1 VFRTLYRRLLAV
13 VLAFGLAMTLIFAVI
28 LLGYHE
34 AYHTEA
40 DQTANRRLA
49 QQYADARL
57 LITDEPLTVLNFH
70 EGINK
75 LAELNPDVDIY
86 LLDAAGS
93 LVASSVPTEQWA
105 RRRVDLAPLR
115 NFVGG
120 TAPLPILG
128 DDPRSV
134 DGKDIFSAAPVAI
147 QDCPARYLYVVLH
160 RARYENAVRQLR
172 QVYTINESLGLL
184 ISYGVLAFVATLI
197 IIRSIT
203 RRLST
208 LKADMEGFQATTF
221 PGDSESAGPAVG
233 FRGDEIERLAA
244 LFGDLSSRVRSQM
257 ATLRDTDDMR
267 RNMVA
272 NISHDL
278 RTPLTTLQAHL
289 DALAL
294 KDSQLTPAERGQYL
308 ATAINQCRR
317 LTRLVRQLLELAK
330 LDAGQVVPQQE
341 PFQLAEL
348 IQDIAQKLS
357 LTATAK
363 GVVLRADYSSTLP
376 LVFGDISLIERA
388 IDNLAENALQHSPP
402 GGTVTLRATTDSQGH
417 VRVCVEDSGPG
428 IPAADQGK
436 IFDRFYRGDQSR
448 SSGSAHAGLGLAI
461 VKGILELHGSAVAVD
476 SGLGTGSRFSFTL
489 PAHALR
495 SGNVAPSG

>member
-1 VFRTLYRRLLAV
+1 MFRTLYRRLLV
-13 VLAFGLAMTLIFAVI
+13 VILAFGLAMTLIFAFI

-49 QQYADARL
+49 QHYADARL

-86 LLDAAGS
+86 LLDAGGS
-93 LVASSVPTEQWA
+93 LVASSVPTEQWT
-105 RRRVDLAPLR
+105 RRRVDLAPLNAFLR
-115 NFVGG
+115 DA
-120 TAPLPILG
+120 APLPIFG
-128 DDPRSV
+128 DDPRNLS
-134 DGKDIFSAAPVAI
+134 GKEIFSVAPVEI

-160 RARYENAVRQLR
+160 RTRYENAVRQLR
-172 QVYTINESLGLL
+172 QAYTINESLGLL
-184 ISYGVLAFVATLI
+184 ISCGVLAVVATLI
-197 IIRSIT
+197 LIRSIT

-208 LKADMEGFQATTF
+208 LKTDMERFQATTF
-221 PGDSESAGPAVG
+221 SGDTASAERAAGS
-233 FRGDEIERLAA
+233 RGDEIEHLAA
-244 LFGDLSSRVRSQM
+244 LFSELSARVQSQM
-257 ATLRDTDDMR
+257 ETLRDTDDMR

-289 DALAL
+289 DTLSL
-294 KDSQLTPAERGQYL
+294 KDSELTPAERRQYL
-308 ATAINQCRR
+308 ATAISQCRR
-317 LTRLVRQLLELAK
+317 LTRLVGQLLELAK

-348 IQDIAQKLS
+348 IQDIAQKFS
-357 LTATAK
+357 LTASAK
-363 GVVLRADYSSTLP
+363 EVLLRADYSSSLP

-388 IDNLAENALQHSPP
+388 IDNLTENAIQHSPP
-402 GGTVTLRATTDSQGH
+402 GGTVTLRATADSRGH
-417 VRVCVEDSGPG
+417 VRLDVEDSGPG
-428 IPAADQGK
+428 IPGEDQSK

-461 VKGILELHGSAVAVD
+461 VKGILDLHGIAVTVE
-476 SGLGTGSRFSFTL
+476 SRTGTGSRFSFEL
-489 PAHALR
+489 PVQPGSAIVSR
-495 SGNVAPSG
+495 

>member
-1 VFRTLYRRLLAV
+1 
-13 VLAFGLAMTLIFAVI
+13 MTLIFAVI

-40 DQTANRRLA
+40 DQTVNRRLA
-49 QQYADARL
+49 QHYADARL

-70 EGINK
+70 EGIHK
-75 LAELNPDVDIY
+75 LAELNPDIDIY

-105 RRRVDLAPLR
+105 RRRVDLVPIRSFLGEAAR
-115 NFVGG
+115 
-120 TAPLPILG
+120 LPILG
-128 DDPRSV
+128 DDPRSLN
-134 DGKDIFSAAPVAI
+134 GKEIFSVAPVEI

-160 RARYENAVRQLR
+160 RTRYENAVRELR
-172 QVYTINESLGLL
+172 QAYTINESLSLL
-184 ISYGVLAFVATLI
+184 ISCGVLAIIATLI
-197 IIRSIT
+197 LIRSIT

-208 LKADMEGFQATTF
+208 LKADMERFQAATF
-221 PGDSESAGPAVG
+221 SGDSALTERAAGSQ
-233 FRGDEIERLAA
+233 GDEIERLAA

-267 RNMVA
+267 RDMVA

-289 DALAL
+289 DTLSL
-294 KDSQLTPAERGQYL
+294 KDNELTPAERRQYL
-308 ATAINQCRR
+308 ATAISQCRR
-317 LTRLVRQLLELAK
+317 LTRLVGQLLELAK

-348 IQDIAQKLS
+348 IQDIAQKFS
-357 LTATAK
+357 ITASTK
-363 GVVLRADYSSTLP
+363 DVVLRADYSNSLP
-376 LVFGDISLIERA
+376 LVIGDISLIERA
-388 IDNLAENALQHSPP
+388 IDNLTENAIQHSPP
-402 GGTVTLRATTDSQGH
+402 GGTVKLRAAAGSQGH
-417 VRVCVEDSGPG
+417 VRVSVEDSGPG
-428 IPAADQGK
+428 IPTADQSR

-461 VKGILELHGSAVAVD
+461 VKGILELHGSTVAVD
-476 SGLGTGSRFSFTL
+476 SRSGTGARFSFEL
-489 PAHALR
+489 PVHA
-495 SGNVAPSG
+495 STT